1 MSILGRITSFIKTE
15 VLGIEETNNTQKPN
29 AAQPQKEAIIQCNTD
44 KPEDRYQSSG
54 KTIQKGQGK
63 GMTKK
68 AAEEAIANTPS
79 EKFDIHKML
88 EEGLLEKIFG
98 EAGSK
103 KKFDKLTPKQK
114 QLAIRAIQN
123 SIATFEKMMEE
134 GTLSSDANPEELVA
148 VFGKILYDAVN
159 SGSFNTIEEFKD
171 SIGDIKKELGE
182 DYNKLSPKEQ
192 RTRAVQLRHNI
203 DQEMQAELDAIKN
216 LPKKQRKIEEERIYE
231 KYNHGRNYKL
241 CLATAQFD
249 SEGALYATRILTSDN
264 LTRGMNILFS
274 TRKDKAERTR
284 TADMANY
291 NFTKELISDY
301 KEFNDEIK
309 PASLKAYTA
318 TTMSYKSSDAVTE
331 YQANYKADRDKYEAA
346 LIKQR
351 NGEHLTEDDKAL
363 LSLMSS
369 EYYTATAQGIGE
381 GALHNVNMTSSEKAS
396 FLNQWEKDAKQYSDY
411 EVVTS
416 SVKNELENNP
426 EHSEIKT
433 KIEEI
438 KQQEKTGEKPV
449 SKKPETQTTNP
460 KTTVTSPYIPQSK
473 PSTTEKKTEKVKPKK
488 NNEPEQVTTAPTVRT
503 TNPIVIAQEIKDNGA
518 ENAIKKYGSDAIQMI
533 LDNSSFKHLRPQLAT
548 IIRSSDLK
556 TLTEMT
562 SKCSDSAFIY
572 VCSIVNKDFI
582 IKLKENREHTR
593 GLCFAAEKQVKNIEG
608 EHETV

>member
-54 KTIQKGQGK
+54 KIIQKGQGK
-63 GMTKK
+63 GMSLK

-79 EKFDIHKML
+79 EKFDIRKML
-88 EEGLLEKIFG
+88 KEGLLEKIFG
-98 EAGSK
+98 ESGSK
-103 KKFDKLTPKQK
+103 KEFDKLTPEEK
-114 QLAIRAIQN
+114 QLAIRAIKD
-123 SIATFEKMMEE
+123 SIATFEKMMAE

-159 SGSFNTIEEFKD
+159 SGSFNTIEEFKA
-171 SIGDIKKELGE
+171 SVGDIKKELGA
-182 DYNKLSPKEQ
+182 DYNKLSPNEQ
-192 RTRAVQLRHNI
+192 RTRAVQWRRNI
-203 DQEMQAELDAIKN
+203 DQKMQAELDAIKN
-216 LPKKQRKIEEERIYE
+216 LPEKQRKIEENRIVE
-231 KYNHGRNYKL
+231 KYNHERAGKY
-241 CLATAQFD
+241 CLATANFD
-249 SEGALYATRILTSDN
+249 SKGALYATRILTSDN

-274 TRKDKAERTR
+274 TRKDEAERTR

-351 NGEHLTEDDKAL
+351 NGEPLTEDEKTL

-449 SKKPETQTTNP
+449 SKKPETKATNP
-460 KTTVTSPYIPQSK
+460 KTTVTSPHIPQSK
-473 PSTTEKKTEKVKPKK
+473 PSTTEKKTEKVKPEK
-488 NNEPEQVTTAPTVRT
+488 NNESEQVTTAPTVRT